1 MDRDIIR
8 KRIRAIRRDLDKK
21 KIRFLILTR
30 PANVTYMTG
39 FLGADSW
46 AAIAGGRVYLLTDS
60 RYTEQAQKE
69 CSSCKIIDRA
79 GPMAGAVARLVKKL
93 KSVRTVAV
101 EDSVSMAD
109 FEQLKRTVKARFRTA
124 AGIVETVRSIKDESE
139 IATIRSAVAIS
150 TKALAQT
157 LPYIKPGVSESE
169 LAGMLDFQI
178 RKLGARNSF
187 ETIVAF
193 GPNGSRPH
201 HQPGTRK
208 LRKKDAVLIDF
219 GARYKGYCSDITRC
233 FVCGEGI
240 PSTALRTGLPS
251 FPWRGHLA
259 LVPVARA
266 SCPCSSPPAGRKEW
280 RGHPGLVLDA
290 RAGRPRHTASS
301 RTAFYKK
308 VYDVVEQAQAAAIK
322 TIRAGVKITHV
333 DAAARDVIDKAGLP
347 VYGHGTGHGFGL
359 EIHESPFLKPD
370 GKGTLKAGQVITI
383 EPGIYMPGKLGVRIE
398 DDVLVTET
406 GYKILTRNCP
416 HSPLLP

>member
-46 AAIAGGRVYLLTDS
+46 AAIAGGRVWLLTDS

-69 CSSCKIIDRA
+69 CLSCKIIDRA

-109 FEQLKRTVKARFRTA
+109 FEQLKKTVKARFRTV

-219 GARYKGYCSDITRC
+219 GAKYKGYCSDITRC
-233 FVCGEGI
+233 FVCGEGM
-240 PSTALRTGLPS
+240 
-251 FPWRGHLA
+251 
-259 LVPVARA
+259 
-266 SCPCSSPPAGRKEW
+266 
-280 RGHPGLVLDA
+280 
-290 RAGRPRHTASS
+290 
-301 RTAFYKK
+301 TAFYKK
-308 VYDVVEQAQAAAIK
+308 VYDIVEQAQAAAIK

-370 GKGTLKAGQVITI
+370 GKGKLKAGQVITI

-406 GYKILTRNCP
+406 GCTILTRNCP